1 MGRAVIYMLDTNTN
15 TNTNTNTCIYIIN
28 QRPPQVRARFEGLRY
43 GAVAVAVSSITGAEL
58 AFGVAKSGSP
68 RNQNALE
75 KFLAPLEV
83 LPFDSEAMYGY
94 GALRARL
101 QASGQPIGALDTLI
115 ATHALT
121 VGATLVTNN
130 RADFD
135 RVPRLAC
142 ENWV

>member
-1 MGRAVIYMLDTNTN
+1 MGRAVIYMLD
-15 TNTNTNTCIYIIN
+15 TNTCIYIIN
-28 QRPPQVRARFEGLRY
+28 QRPPQVRAHFEGLRY
-43 GAVAVAVSSITGAEL
+43 GAVVVSSITGAEL
-58 AFGVAKSGSP
+58 AFGVAKSGSQ
-68 RNQNALE
+68 RNQDALE

-83 LPFDSEAMYGY
+83 LPFDSEAMYAY

-115 ATHALT
+115 AAHALA

-130 RADFD
+130 LAEFD
-135 RVPRLAC
+135 RVPSLAR

>member
-1 MGRAVIYMLDTNTN
+1 MGRAVIYMLD
-15 TNTNTNTCIYIIN
+15 TNTCIYIIN
-28 QRPPQVRARFEGLRY
+28 QRPPQVRAHFEGLRY
-43 GAVAVAVSSITGAEL
+43 GAVVVSSITGAEL
-58 AFGVAKSGSP
+58 AFGVAKSGSQ
-68 RNQNALE
+68 RNQDALE

-83 LPFDSEAMYGY
+83 LPFDSEAMYAY

-115 ATHALT
+115 AAHALA

-130 RADFD
+130 LAEFD